1 MSLRGEAGDALER
14 SSALDRA
21 PGDALMNDLPPWVTR
36 AMLAFLLV
44 AGLVLTLVR
53 LGDPG
58 LWADEIYTAR
68 WTRLAAPQL
77 IRALGIDLHP
87 PLFFLLEGE
96 VVKRVGESEA
106 GVRLLAALAT
116 VATLAVSFWAFRPAL
131 GAKRA
136 LIASGLLA
144 LHPEFLLYGRM
155 ARYYSFAALM
165 AMAAHGVFSRLM
177 LARGRPRSWA
187 LYALS
192 ATLTL
197 YTSYIAAAI
206 LVGHG
211 AWAWSRRRE
220 GGEFHAWL
228 ACMGI
233 TLALF
238 VPWLPMFRVQLA
250 TAHSLNP
257 AIGAGPLAMAGS
269 LAYGLWAACA
279 SERLMPWTL
288 TGALAF
294 ACGVWLLI
302 SGLRSAW
309 REKLGETLLV
319 PAGIAGLVAWGMVV
333 VLARGTPFVSLPARA
348 LFLLPFVT
356 ALFAVALTHRGPTRR
371 LDTAAVV
378 GICFA
383 WMLFRVPGGEERV
396 LNPIYRTPG
405 REAAAFVASH
415 ATPGS
420 LVLAEDDTGANWY
433 LKKRGY
439 LGAVTDPADSVATVR
454 ALAVHPT
461 DILWV
466 RLSRDGSAR
475 VRPAAAIRSALVG
488 DWTPRDSTG
497 FLRFDPIYRTLKRQ
511 ALRLQG
517 DEYRVTVVHWV
528 AKTP

>member
-1 MSLRGEAGDALER
+1 MSLHGQAGGVAGARD
-14 SSALDRA
+14 DRA
-21 PGDALMNDLPPWVTR
+21 LGDALMNDLPPWVTR

-44 AGLVLTLVR
+44 VGSVFALVR

-68 WTRLAAPQL
+68 WTRLAPPQL
-77 IRALGIDLHP
+77 IRALGTDLHP

-96 VVKRVGESEA
+96 VVKRMGESEA
-106 GVRLLAALAT
+106 GVRLLAALAS
-116 VATLAVSFWAFRPAL
+116 VATLATSFWAFRPAL

-165 AMAAHGVFSRLM
+165 AMLAHGVFSRLM

-187 LYALS
+187 LYALT
-192 ATLTL
+192 AALTL

-211 AWAWSRRRE
+211 AWAWLRRRE
-220 GGEFHAWL
+220 GGEFRAWL
-228 ACMGI
+228 VCMGI
-233 TLALF
+233 TMVMF
-238 VPWLPMFRVQLA
+238 VPWLPMLRVQFA

-257 AIGAGPLAMAGS
+257 AIGAGALAMAGS
-269 LAYGLWAACA
+269 LLYGLWAATA
-279 SERLMPWTL
+279 SERVMPWTL
-288 TGALAF
+288 TGALAL
-294 ACGVWLLI
+294 ACGAWLLI

-309 REKLGETLLV
+309 REKLGEALLV
-319 PAGIAGLVAWGMVV
+319 PAGVAALVAWGMVV
-333 VLARGTPFVSLPARA
+333 VLAQGTPFVSLPARA

-356 ALFAVALTHRGPTRR
+356 AVFAVALTHRGPSWR
-371 LDTAAVV
+371 LDAVAVV

-383 WMLFRVPGGEERV
+383 WMLSRAPWPSGEERV
-396 LNPIYRTPG
+396 LNPVYRTPG
-405 REAAAFVASH
+405 REAAAFVVSH

-420 LVLAEDDTGANWY
+420 LVLAEDDTGASWY
-433 LKKRGY
+433 LQKRGFP
-439 LGAVTDPADSVATVR
+439 GSVTDPADTAATAN
-454 ALAVHPT
+454 ALAGHPNE
-461 DILWV
+461 ILWV

-475 VRPAAAIRSALVG
+475 VRPAAAIRGKLVG
-488 DWTPRDSTG
+488 GWIPRDSTG
-497 FLRFDPIYRTLKRQ
+497 FLRFDPTYRALKRQ
-511 ALRLQG
+511 VLRLQG